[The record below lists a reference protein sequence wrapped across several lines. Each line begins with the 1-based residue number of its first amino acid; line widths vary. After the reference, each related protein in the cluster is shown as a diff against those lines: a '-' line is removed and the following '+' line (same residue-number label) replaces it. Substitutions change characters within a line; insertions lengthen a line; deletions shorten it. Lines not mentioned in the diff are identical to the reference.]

1 MTDDRPLVGVVE
13 IDDEILGGDDF
24 KKGDPPLGIGV
35 VVKDDCPS
43 ADLFLG
49 GVKRTLSE
57 GENVVDGAVGALLVS
72 FDGIDAVFFG
82 EVGNIGDHSPV
93 AHVAGEIDFFDSLKG
108 RFWVLE
114 HLFGGAGSGGVGID
128 WKEVGK

>member
-13 IDDEILGGDDF
+13 IDDQVLGGDDL
-24 KKGDPPLGIGV
+24 KKGNPPFGIGL

-49 GVKRTLSE
+49 GSERTLSE
-57 GENVVDGAVGALLVS
+57 GENIVDIAVRALLVS

-93 AHVAGEIDFFDSLKG
+93 AHVAGEIDFFDCLKG

-114 HLFGGAGSGGVGID
+114 HGFCGAGSGGVGND

>member
-13 IDDEILGGDDF
+13 IDDEVLGGDDF
-24 KKGDPPLGIGV
+24 KKGNPPFGIGL
-35 VVKDDCPS
+35 VVKDDGPS

-57 GENVVDGAVGALLVS
+57 GENIVDVAVGPLLVS

-93 AHVAGEIDFFDSLKG
+93 AHVAGEIDFFDRLKG
-108 RFWVLE
+108 RN
-114 HLFGGAGSGGVGID
+114 
-128 WKEVGK
+128 